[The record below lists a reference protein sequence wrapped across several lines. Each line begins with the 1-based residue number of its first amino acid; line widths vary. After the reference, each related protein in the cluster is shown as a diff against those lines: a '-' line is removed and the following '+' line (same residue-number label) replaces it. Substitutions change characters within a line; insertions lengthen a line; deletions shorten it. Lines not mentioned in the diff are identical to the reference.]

1 MKNVAKDAAS
11 AILAR
16 LNAGDD
22 FSTMTQIEI
31 INYVRDFV
39 EGKKAEARTQA
50 ATSISNAETKRAAL
64 ETFDAN
70 LAQLAERRQQIEIQV
85 EEQRRARGECL
96 ADGIDTKA
104 VEKQIR
110 DLRDEAER
118 LEDQIAALR
127 VRRPQVERDML
138 ISQYEAQRDYADAFG
153 TFVTDFS
160 RAAEIAKSLWGVS
173 LAIAEQIRLHNP
185 VTTASACQQLVVK
198 HKIEHPE
205 VYQDLGGAK

>member
-1 MKNVAKDAAS
+1 MKNVAQDASS

-22 FSTMTQIEI
+22 FSKMTQIEI
-31 INYVRDFV
+31 GNYVRDFL
-39 EGKKAEARTQA
+39 EGKKAEAATRA

-70 LAQLAERRQQIEIQV
+70 LAQLAERRQQIEVQI
-85 EEQRRARGECL
+85 EEQRRARGEAL
-96 ADGIDTKA
+96 ADGADTKA

-110 DLRDEAER
+110 DLRDESER
-118 LEDQIAALR
+118 LEDQIAALH

-138 ISQYEAQRDYADAFG
+138 ISQYEAKRDYADAFG
-153 TFVTDFS
+153 EFVTEFS
-160 RAAEIAKSLWGVS
+160 RAAEIAKSMWGVT
-173 LAIAEQIRLHNP
+173 LAIAEQLRLNSP
-185 VTTASACQQLVVK
+185 GATVQAYQQLVVQ
-198 HKIEHPE
+198 HKIKHPH